1 MFLALRLYALVRS
14 SDMGRRLNIVLSL
27 VQAQLSLGVAQGVL
41 GLRGCFLPMPSDTHL
56 LVRDGY
62 RTCAL
67 GFTPTLHL
75 ERNSVP
81 LGGFFTARIVKEQ
94 GE

>member
-1 MFLALRLYALVRS
+1 
-14 SDMGRRLNIVLSL
+14 MGCRWNIVLSL
-27 VQAQLSLGVAQGVL
+27 MQAQVSLGVAQGVL

-56 LVRDGY
+56 LCGVD
-62 RTCAL
+62 TAL
-67 GFTPTLHL
+67 APWALRLLCTP

-81 LGGFFTARIVKEQ
+81 LGGFFTAQIVKER